1 MFYPPLVNGLPKER
15 WKSGKALCVTK
26 QMRAKI
32 HYYARKAIGLPGMP
46 TREHAKE
53 VMGIPLDHQMTYA
66 EIGEAVPPPYSKFI
80 AENAIQQLKD

>member
-1 MFYPPLVNGLPKER
+1 
-15 WKSGKALCVTK
+15 
-26 QMRAKI
+26 
-32 HYYARKAIGLPGMP
+32 MP

-80 AENAIQQLKD
+80 AENAIQQLKN